1 MMAAN
6 IGVFGLGV
14 MGANLARNFASRG
27 HVVAV
32 FNRNSEVTKEFQSK
46 YSQEGSFLPSLELK
60 DFIDSLESPK
70 RVVMMVPAGAATD
83 AVIEQILPLLA
94 PNDILIDAGNSH
106 YEDTRRRE
114 NRVRP
119 TGVMFFGIGVS
130 GGEEGAL
137 KGPSIMPGGDK
148 DAYLHIKPL
157 LESIAAVVDGEPCCA
172 WVGPD
177 GAGHFV
183 KMVHNGIEYADMQFI
198 AECYDLLR
206 QVEGLSHAEI
216 SELFKKWNSGIL
228 SSYLIEIAIDVLAHV
243 DAETGKPFL
252 EIISDQAAQKGT
264 GKWTIETAT
273 NLGSPVTA
281 ISAAVAARM
290 LSSNQSSRKAISSLL
305 PAKKMDG
312 HIKVSNIIEDALW
325 VAKVIAY
332 SEGMAMIAKSNSDF
346 GWGIKPAEVI
356 SLWRGGC
363 IIRATLLK
371 DLKKAYELDPN
382 LESLLASP
390 HFAHEV
396 KSRQEKL
403 RKLVGIAVANGV
415 PTMALSS
422 SLNYIDFMEQPRA
435 STAMIQGLRDF
446 FGSHTYGRVDKP
458 GVFHT
463 LWSGNRT
470 EVENKG

>member
-1 MMAAN
+1 VAAN
-6 IGVFGLGV
+6 IGVYGLGV

-27 HVVAV
+27 HTVAV
-32 FNRNSEVTKEFQSK
+32 FNRNGEVTKEFEK
-46 YSQEGSFLPSLELK
+46 NFADEGSFLPAPNLSAFIESL
-60 DFIDSLESPK
+60 DSPK
-70 RVVMMVPAGAATD
+70 RVVMMVPAGSATD
-83 AVIEQILPLLA
+83 LVIEQLLPLLA
-94 PNDILIDAGNSH
+94 TGDILIDAGNSH

-114 NRVRP
+114 ERARP
-119 TGVMFFGIGVS
+119 TGVLFFGVGVS

-148 DAYLHIKPL
+148 DAYQHIKPL
-157 LESIAAVVDGEPCCA
+157 LESIAAKVDGEPCCS

-198 AECYDLLR
+198 AECYDLLHK
-206 QVEGLSHAEI
+206 VEGLSHSEI
-216 SELFKKWNSGIL
+216 SALFKKWNTGIL
-228 SSYLIEIAIDVLAHV
+228 SSYLIEIAVEVLAHV
-243 DAETGKPFL
+243 DSETGKPFL

-281 ISAAVAARM
+281 ISAAVSARM
-290 LSSNQSSRKAISSLL
+290 LSSNHKTRAAISKLL
-305 PAKKMDG
+305 PAKKPDG
-312 HIKVSNIIEDALW
+312 HIKVSNIIEEALW

-332 SEGMAMIAKSNSDF
+332 SEGMAMIAKSNADF

-363 IIRATLLK
+363 IIRAELLK
-371 DLKKAYELDPN
+371 DLKKAYEINPELD
-382 LESLLASP
+382 SLLASP
-390 HFAHEV
+390 HFAEVV

-403 RKLVGIAVANGV
+403 RKLVGIAVVNGI

-422 SLNYIDFMEQPRA
+422 TLNYLDFMEQPRA

-470 EVENKG
+470 EVESKG

>member
-1 MMAAN
+1 MSAN

-27 HVVAV
+27 HTVAV
-32 FNRNSEVTKEFQSK
+32 FNRNGEVTKEFMKSYESEGK
-46 YSQEGSFLPSLELK
+46 FIASQELQG
-60 DFIDSLESPK
+60 FIDSLESPK
-70 RVVMMVPAGAATD
+70 RVLMMVPAGAATD
-83 AVIEQILPLLA
+83 AVIEQILPLLK
-94 PNDILIDAGNSH
+94 PEDILIDAGNSH

-114 NRVRP
+114 ERVRP
-119 TGVMFFGIGVS
+119 TGILYFGVGVS

-137 KGPSIMPGGDK
+137 KGPSIMPGGDQG
-148 DAYLHIKPL
+148 AYKHIKPL
-157 LESIAAVVDGEPCCA
+157 LESIAAHVDGEPCCA

-198 AECYDLLR
+198 SECYDLLR
-206 QVEGLSHAEI
+206 KVEGLSHAEI
-216 SELFKKWNSGIL
+216 SALFKKWNSGIL
-228 SSYLIEIAIDVLAHV
+228 SSYLVEIAVEVLAQV

-281 ISAAVAARM
+281 ISAAVSARM
-290 LSSNQSSRKAISSLL
+290 LSSNTTVRAAISKLL
-305 PAKKMDG
+305 PAKKTDG
-312 HIKVSNIIEDALW
+312 DLKVSNIIEDALW

-332 SEGMAMIAKSNSDF
+332 SEGMAMIAKSNADF
-346 GWGIKPAEVI
+346 GWGIKPADVI

-363 IIRATLLK
+363 IIRAELLR
-371 DLKKAYELDPN
+371 DLKKAYELDPA

-390 HFAHEV
+390 HFADEV
-396 KSRQEKL
+396 KHRQEKL
-403 RKLVGIAVANGV
+403 RKLVGIAVTNGV
-415 PTMALSS
+415 PTMALSA
-422 SLNYIDFMEQPRA
+422 SLNYLDFMEQPRA

-470 EVENKG
+470 EVEMKG

>member
-1 MMAAN
+1 MTAN
-6 IGVFGLGV
+6 IGVYGLGV

-27 HVVAV
+27 HTVAV
-32 FNRNSEVTKEFQSK
+32 FNRNSEVTTEFDK
-46 YSQEGSFLPSLELK
+46 NYAHEGKFISSLDLK
-60 DFIDSLESPK
+60 SFIDSLEAPK

-83 AVIEQILPLLA
+83 AVIEQVLPLLSQG
-94 PNDILIDAGNSH
+94 DILIDAGNSH

-114 NRVRP
+114 ERVRP
-119 TGVMFFGIGVS
+119 TGVMFFGVGVS

-148 DAYLHIKPL
+148 DAYQHIKPL
-157 LESIAAVVDGEPCCA
+157 LESIAAKVDGEACCA

-198 AECYDLLR
+198 AECYDLLVK
-206 QVEGLSHAEI
+206 VEGLSHKEI

-228 SSYLIEIAIDVLAHV
+228 SSYLIEIAVEVLGHV

-281 ISAAVAARM
+281 ISAAVSARM
-290 LSSNQSSRKAISSLL
+290 LSSNHATRAAISKLL
-305 PAKKMDG
+305 SPKKPDG
-312 HIKVSNIIEDALW
+312 AIKVSNIIEDALW

-363 IIRATLLK
+363 IIRAELLR
-371 DLKKAYELDPN
+371 DLKKAYELNPD
-382 LESLLASP
+382 LDSLLASP
-390 HFAHEV
+390 HFATEV
-396 KSRQEKL
+396 KTRQEKL

-422 SLNYIDFMEQPRA
+422 SLNYLDFMEQPRA
-435 STAMIQGLRDF
+435 STSMIQGLRDF
-446 FGSHTYGRVDKP
+446 FGSHTYGRVDKL

-470 EVENKG
+470 EVQSKG

>member
-1 MMAAN
+1 MAAN
-6 IGVFGLGV
+6 IGVYGLGV

-27 HVVAV
+27 HTVAV
-32 FNRNSEVTKEFQSK
+32 FNRNGEVTKEFEKS
-46 YSQEGSFLPSLELK
+46 YTHEGAFIPAVDLASFVE
-60 DFIDSLESPK
+60 SLESPK
-70 RVVMMVPAGAATD
+70 RIVIMVPAGAATD
-83 AVIEQILPLLA
+83 AVIDQLLPLLS
-94 PNDILIDAGNSH
+94 PQDIVIDAGNSH

-114 NRVRP
+114 ERVRP
-119 TGVMFFGIGVS
+119 TGVMFFGVGVS

-148 DAYLHIKPL
+148 DAYAHIKPL
-157 LESIAAVVDGEPCCA
+157 LESIAATIDGEPCCA

-198 AECYDLLR
+198 AECYDLLVK
-206 QVEGLSHAEI
+206 VEGLSHKEI
-216 SELFKKWNSGIL
+216 SDLFKKWNSGIL
-228 SSYLIEIAIDVLAHV
+228 SSYLIEIAVEVLAHV

-281 ISAAVAARM
+281 ISAAVSARM
-290 LSSNQSSRKAISSLL
+290 LSSNQKTRAAISKLL
-305 PAKKMDG
+305 PAKHPDG
-312 HIKVSNIIEDALW
+312 EIKVSNIIEEALW

-346 GWGIKPAEVI
+346 GWGIKPADVI

-363 IIRATLLK
+363 IIRAELLK
-371 DLKKAYELDPN
+371 DLKKAYEINPE

-390 HFAHEV
+390 HFAAEV
-396 KSRQEKL
+396 KTRQEKL

-422 SLNYIDFMEQPRA
+422 SLNYLDFMEQPRA

-446 FGSHTYGRVDKP
+446 FGSHTYGRMDKP

-470 EVENKG
+470 EVESKG